1 MFRKIEEELLNW
13 KNDYKKPL
21 MIIGVRQIG
30 KTYTIKKFCEE
41 NYKNCLYFNLERED
55 DIRSIFESTIDP
67 EKIIEKIEIMRKIT
81 FDASNTIIFIDEIQ
95 KCEEA
100 ITSLKYFCES
110 EIPYKIIC
118 AGSLLGVKLNR
129 MHSSFPVGKVT
140 MKYMYPMDFEEFLI
154 ALGEQKLI
162 VEIKNCYDNN
172 KPILEVI
179 HEKALDLYQK
189 YLLIGGMPEVVN
201 NFIINDQKIAR
212 VNFDLQY
219 QILNAYLADMLR
231 YTEDND
237 SIKNYKIYNSIST
250 QLSRENNNF
259 KYSLVDKDARR
270 IRYEDSLN
278 WLITSNMVLPCYLLD
293 KNELPLN
300 AFKNDEIFKLYL
312 SDVGLLRAM
321 LNVEYD
327 EILLNKVEMYKG
339 VLTEN
344 YVACDFIT
352 KSRDLFYYRFSKYEI
367 DFLIKIKGDIIPV
380 EVKSGRRTTSNSLM
394 EYINKYKPKYAI
406 RISTKNFGF
415 ENNIKSIPLYAVFCI
430 NK

>member
-1 MFRKIEEELLNW
+1 
-13 KNDYKKPL
+13 
-21 MIIGVRQIG
+21 
-30 KTYTIKKFCEE
+30 
-41 NYKNCLYFNLERED
+41 
-55 DIRSIFESTIDP
+55 
-67 EKIIEKIEIMRKIT
+67 
-81 FDASNTIIFIDEIQ
+81 
-95 KCEEA
+95 
-100 ITSLKYFCES
+100 
-110 EIPYKIIC
+110 
-118 AGSLLGVKLNR
+118 
-129 MHSSFPVGKVT
+129 
-140 MKYMYPMDFEEFLI
+140 
-154 ALGEQKLI
+154 
-162 VEIKNCYDNN
+162 
-172 KPILEVI
+172 
-179 HEKALDLYQK
+179 
-189 YLLIGGMPEVVN
+189 
-201 NFIINDQKIAR
+201 
-212 VNFDLQY
+212 
-219 QILNAYLADMLR
+219 MLR